1 MYETWN
7 LQRAYRIF
15 HLYLFLPVQ
24 VLITVVGSTWIHEG
38 SLLRGMEPPKAS
50 WALLGYPGRGTL
62 YSFIL
67 TSLHDVKG
75 RGPRDPTGLF
85 PAALYENPTSPEA
98 SKSVPPYSILN
109 TQNRDSRPPIR
120 KHRSFIFTILLFK
133 VCLARGDISSLASSM
148 CQSDKLR
155 ANWGRNRHFL
165 NRSWEM
171 LKSKENKRE
180 TETLINKSIY

>member
-7 LQRAYRIF
+7 LQGAYRIF
-15 HLYLFLPVQ
+15 RLCLFLPAQ
-24 VLITVVGSTWIHEG
+24 VLMTVVGSTWIHEG
-38 SLLRGMEPPKAS
+38 SLFLGMEPLKAS
-50 WALLGYPGRGTL
+50 WALQGYSGRGTL

-75 RGPRDPTGLF
+75 SGPRDPAGLF
-85 PAALYENPTSPEA
+85 PAALYENPMSPEA
-98 SKSVPPYSILN
+98 SKSVPPHSILN
-109 TQNRDSRPPIR
+109 TQNRDSRPPIG

-133 VCLARGDISSLASSM
+133 VCLAWGDISSLASSM

-171 LKSKENKRE
+171 LKSKEKTRE
-180 TETLINKSIY
+180 TETLINKSIH